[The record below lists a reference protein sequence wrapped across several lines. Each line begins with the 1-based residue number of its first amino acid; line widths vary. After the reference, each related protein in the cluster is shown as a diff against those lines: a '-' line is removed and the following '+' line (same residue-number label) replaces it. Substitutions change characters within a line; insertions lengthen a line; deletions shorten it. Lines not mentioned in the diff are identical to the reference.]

1 MNDGTKAN
9 HLDGQ
14 TVIVTASTGL
24 PEHAGSFI
32 AALQDDKLQPSGKE
46 DFLLPILESGVWG
59 SLDNVT

>member
-1 MNDGTKAN
+1 MNDGTKEN

-32 AALQDDKLQPSGKE
+32 AALQDDKLQTSGKE
-46 DFLLPILESGVWG
+46 DYTAYS
-59 SLDNVT
+59 